1 MDKLTEL
8 LEEQIK
14 DLYNAENQLLKALPR
29 MAKKASSE
37 ELKNAFT
44 SHLEETKGHVER
56 LEQVCES
63 LDFSPKG
70 KVCAAMKGLIE
81 EGKEVL
87 EEDGDDGVID
97 AALIAAAQRVEHYEM
112 AAYGT
117 VKALATVLGHDDVV
131 KLLDETLGE
140 EKAADEK
147 LTDVAETSIYP
158 NSPKSEGDDE
168 EESDESEED
177 DDEEEEEEEEPAAKA
192 KPASK
197 SPKSKR

>member
-1 MDKLTEL
+1 MENLTEL

-37 ELKNAFT
+37 ELKDAFNA
-44 SHLEETKGHVER
+44 HLEETKGHVDR

-87 EEDGDDGVID
+87 EEDGNDDVVD

-117 VKALATVLGHDDVV
+117 VKTLATLLGHEDVA

-147 LTDVAETSIYP
+147 LTEVAETAVYP
-158 NSPKSEGDDE
+158 NAPKSENDSE
-168 EESDESEED
+168 EDESEE
-177 DDEEEEEEEEPAAKA
+177 EEEKPKA
-192 KPASK
+192 KSAKKPAK
-197 SPKSKR
+197 SGK

>member
-1 MDKLTEL
+1 MDNLTEL

-14 DLYNAENQLLKALPR
+14 DLYNAEHQLLKALPR
-29 MAKKASSE
+29 MAKKASSD
-37 ELKNAFT
+37 ELKDAFN
-44 SHLEETKGHVER
+44 SHLEETRGHVER
-56 LEQVCES
+56 LEQVSES

-87 EEDGDDGVID
+87 EEDGNDGVID

-117 VKALATVLGHDDVV
+117 VKTLASLLGHDKVA

-147 LTDVAETSIYP
+147 LTDVAESAVYP
-158 NSPKSEGDDE
+158 GTPKSEDDMGAEDE
-168 EESDESEED
+168 EDVA
-177 DDEEEEEEEEPAAKA
+177 PKPRGGAKKKVA
-192 KPASK
+192 KSGK
-197 SPKSKR
+197 